1 MINFSSKSGTE
12 HGAMMLQSPLE
23 GMLVLDFGQFLSA
36 PSAALRLADLG
47 ARVIKVERAGS
58 GDICRRLY
66 ISNMELDGDSTLFHS
81 INRNKESYAAD
92 LRDPADAAEVH
103 ALIRQ
108 ADVLI
113 QNFRPGVMER
123 LGFHYEAVKAIN
135 PAIVYGEITGY
146 GNEGPWVGKPGQDL
160 LVQSMSGLTNEGGTR
175 GGAPKPLGLAVTDMI
190 AGAHLV
196 QGVLS
201 CLVRRGV
208 TGVGAR
214 VEVSLL
220 ESALDLQVNSLT
232 AYLNLD
238 DNKAQAQCQPDSQ
251 LLQQNQS
258 MTESQFSSF
267 PLPDKGIYAT
277 SDGYVTV
284 LPREEEA
291 AVTEHEAHEA
301 NAANPASYLLA
312 TNAMTTQQLSA
323 ALEPAGYEVAQVL
336 NWRQLLEE
344 EHFTRLN
351 MVQSITRGNGTTMR
365 TTCCPIRIDG
375 MQFRSEKGSPKVGE
389 DTAAIRIRL
398 IDPTLEGG

>member
-1 MINFSSKSGTE
+1 M
-12 HGAMMLQSPLE
+12 HQRPLE

-81 INRNKESYAAD
+81 INRNKESFAAD

-108 ADVLI
+108 ADVFI

-123 LGFHYEAVKAIN
+123 LGLHYEAVKAIN

-146 GNEGPWVGKPGQDL
+146 GNEGPWAGKPGQDL

-175 GGAPKPLGLAVTDMI
+175 CGAPPMTLGLAVTDMI

-201 CLVRRGV
+201 CLVRRGL

-220 ESALDLQVNSLT
+220 ESALDLQVDSLT
-232 AYLNLD
+232 AYMNRD
-238 DNKAQAQCQPDSQ
+238 DDKAHSQFQPYSR
-251 LLQQNQS
+251 LLPQRQS
-258 MTESQFSSF
+258 MPEAQSSCF
-267 PLPDKGIYAT
+267 PMPDNGIYAT

-284 LPREEEA
+284 QPREQEA
-291 AVTEHEAHEA
+291 AIADHESHDA
-301 NAANPASYLLA
+301 NAANPASLLLA
-312 TNAMTTQQLSA
+312 TNTKTTQQLSA

-344 EHFTRLN
+344 EHFKRLN

-389 DTAAIRIRL
+389 DTAAIRKQL
-398 IDPTLEGG
+398 IGPTI